1 MSDASATVVQA
12 LLAYVWAPL
21 LVLAG
26 ALDWACHRR
35 LRIEFTSGLR
45 ESALHLLML
54 ALLGTALL
62 AGLLLQPTAA
72 LLLLLAVAVLLHDGL
87 YLLDLRVALARRS
100 IPVLEQW
107 VHGFQ
112 HLLPWAGLAGLLA
125 LFAGSA
131 WLRSG
136 DAAAPSAVAQW
147 LSFGAVALSLV
158 TAWLGGELVGRLG
171 VGVSDGANLNAPSS
185 LSGRD
190 VNGRPLAPQPR
201 GR

>member
-1 MSDASATVVQA
+1 MESRARLLGRPIHQMLVVFPLGLLGASLVFD
-12 LLAYVWAPL
+12 LLAHGLDEPLMAVVAYYLIVAGLVAGLVAAPFGTIDW
-21 LVLAG
+21 LAIPRGTRARSVG
-26 ALDWACHRR
+26 ALH
-35 LRIEFTSGLR
+35 
-45 ESALHLLML
+45 
-54 ALLGTALL
+54 
-62 AGLLLQPTAA
+62 AGGNL
-72 LLLLLAVAVLLHDGL
+72 VV
-87 YLLDLRVALARRS
+87 
-100 IPVLEQW
+100 
-107 VHGFQ
+107 
-112 HLLPWAGLAGLLA
+112 LA

>member
-125 LFAGSA
+125 LSPHQARALLGLVGF
-131 WLRSG
+131 G
-136 DAAAPSAVAQW
+136 DAPAPDWALRLKDPLPPWPGV
-147 LSFGAVALSLV
+147 VALLAAALLFNGLPFLSEAWRSLK
-158 TAWLGGELVGRLG
+158 ARQRHAAG
-171 VGVSDGANLNAPSS
+171 
-185 LSGRD
+185 
-190 VNGRPLAPQPR
+190 
-201 GR
+201 

>member
-1 MSDASATVVQA
+1 MNSAAVVQA

-26 ALDWACHRR
+26 ALDWACHRH
-35 LRIEFTSGLR
+35 LRIEFTAGLR

-62 AGLLLQPTAA
+62 AGLLLQPTAG
-72 LLLLLAVAVLLHDGL
+72 LLGLLALAVLLHDGL
-87 YLLDLRVALARRS
+87 YVVDLHVALARRT

-125 LFAGSA
+125 LSPLQARALLGWAGLGDGPA
-131 WLRSG
+131 PDWALRVKDPLPPWPG
-136 DAAAPSAVAQW
+136 VAALLAAALLFNVLPF
-147 LSFGAVALSLV
+147 LSEAWRSLKARRRGA
-158 TAWLGGELVGRLG
+158 TG
-171 VGVSDGANLNAPSS
+171 
-185 LSGRD
+185 
-190 VNGRPLAPQPR
+190 
-201 GR
+201 